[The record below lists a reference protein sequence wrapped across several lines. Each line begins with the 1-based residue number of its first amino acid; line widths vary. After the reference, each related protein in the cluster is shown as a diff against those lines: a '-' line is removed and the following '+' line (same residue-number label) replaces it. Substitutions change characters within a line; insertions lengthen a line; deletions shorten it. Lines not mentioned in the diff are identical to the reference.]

1 MHLTSY
7 VVECIFDGG
16 PAPPAVRTLKTRP
29 IPEDTAKAAE
39 AHISDEEWANAA
51 SAPERFRA
59 LLETKPQAKARYDAV
74 LAEIRNRQATLR
86 RLREARSMTQ
96 STVAELLEMD
106 QSEVSRLERRSDMLI
121 STLKR
126 FVEATGGEMH
136 VVVAYPDG
144 GPVELLVNED

>member
-1 MHLTSY
+1 M
-7 VVECIFDGG
+7 
-16 PAPPAVRTLKTRP
+16 KTRP
-29 IPEDTAKAAE
+29 TPEDTAKAAE
-39 AHISDEEWANAA
+39 SHISDEEWEKAA
-51 SAPERFRA
+51 SAHERFKA
-59 LLETKPQAKARYDAV
+59 LLDTKPQAKARYDIV
-74 LAEIRNRQATLR
+74 LAEINSRQATLR

-106 QSEVSRLERRSDMLI
+106 QSEVSRLERRSDMLF

-144 GPVELLVNED
+144 GPVELLVSED